1 MYLVINIDSPYNR
14 FIVAFV
20 YINIRKLL
28 KELFIR
34 IVYYT
39 MDTKLKSF
47 LIETIKN
54 INNDSYKIMDIYKLK
69 YFNETQNRQI
79 EQVELLVNNLPIELI
94 NNINAFSGYCGH
106 DKKCIKN
113 VIFVISHYVLNVM
126 IFLKHLQ

>member
-1 MYLVINIDSPYNR
+1 
-14 FIVAFV
+14 
-20 YINIRKLL
+20 
-28 KELFIR
+28 
-34 IVYYT
+34 